1 MEHGQPTESKFLASL
16 LLCVEKK
23 YRQMSKA
30 APHLV
35 NLIENLSPSEMLLVN
50 GEKNLAVL
58 LVSKT
63 SLDKYNNFEK
73 ESFDKISLISR

>member
-35 NLIENLSPSEMLLVN
+35 NPIENLSPSEMLLVN
-50 GEKNLAVL
+50 GENFFISFAGFQNL
-58 LVSKT
+58 T
-63 SLDKYNNFEK
+63 
-73 ESFDKISLISR
+73 